1 MPGDSFCIQYTNCT
15 GCPKNVENI
24 LVYRNLP
31 KGEHIPKD
39 KCTQNCMLFMIKG
52 ELLINSEEHPGITLR
67 ERQIVLQAI
76 GSKVEIL
83 ALTDV
88 EYVVYWFNE
97 LPLLCEDRYKE
108 MMEQAEAPL
117 TYTPLIM
124 SERLY
129 HLVTSMPEFLAEEN
143 PCSKYI
149 DLKCKELVFL
159 ITNFYPLPQLSSFFY
174 PISTYTESFHYFV
187 MQNYSKVKNVEE
199 FAHLGGYTT
208 TTFRRLFKNLYGV
221 PVYEWILEKKRE
233 GILEDLQ
240 HTKMR
245 ITEICN
251 RYGFDSLS
259 HFAHFCKDSF
269 GDTPRALRKKAAGG
283 EKISVAVAEIA
294 TFSRATGCVVLR
306 VEIQHKGLA
315 AQYLGVEGLVAGH
328 WQLQGR
334 AGRMSHRVSPDLILV
349 DGSRLGKEA

>member
-97 LPLLCEDRYKE
+97 LPLLCEDRYRE

-245 ITEICN
+245 ITESVTDT
-251 RYGFDSLS
+251 DSTPCRISPTFVKTLS
-259 HFAHFCKDSF
+259 EIPHALYARKQPAVRKSGKYNKQPHPTNVPISC
-269 GDTPRALRKKAAGG
+269 TMRAYW
-283 EKISVAVAEIA
+283 
-294 TFSRATGCVVLR
+294 
-306 VEIQHKGLA
+306 LA
-315 AQYLGVEGLVAGH
+315 Y
-328 WQLQGR
+328 
-334 AGRMSHRVSPDLILV
+334 
-349 DGSRLGKEA
+349 

>member
-159 ITNFYPLPQLSSFFY
+159 ITNFYPLPQLGSFFY

-187 MQNYSKVKNVEE
+187 MQNYSNVKNVEE

-208 TTFRRLFKNLYGV
+208 TTFRRLFKNSLVCPYTNG
-221 PVYEWILEKKRE
+221 YWKR
-233 GILEDLQ
+233 
-240 HTKMR
+240 
-245 ITEICN
+245 N
-251 RYGFDSLS
+251 
-259 HFAHFCKDSF
+259 
-269 GDTPRALRKKAAGG
+269 
-283 EKISVAVAEIA
+283 
-294 TFSRATGCVVLR
+294 
-306 VEIQHKGLA
+306 
-315 AQYLGVEGLVAGH
+315 
-328 WQLQGR
+328 
-334 AGRMSHRVSPDLILV
+334 
-349 DGSRLGKEA
+349 GKEFWKTCSTPKCESLKSVTDTDSTPCRISHTSVKTLSAIPHALYAKKQPAVRKSGKYNKQSHPTNVPISCTMRAYWLAY

>member
-1 MPGDSFCIQYTNCT
+1 MPRDSFCIQYTNCT

-88 EYVVYWFNE
+88 EYVIYWFNE

-143 PCSKYI
+143 PCSK
-149 DLKCKELVFL
+149 
-159 ITNFYPLPQLSSFFY
+159 
-174 PISTYTESFHYFV
+174 
-187 MQNYSKVKNVEE
+187 
-199 FAHLGGYTT
+199 
-208 TTFRRLFKNLYGV
+208 
-221 PVYEWILEKKRE
+221 
-233 GILEDLQ
+233 
-240 HTKMR
+240 
-245 ITEICN
+245 
-251 RYGFDSLS
+251 
-259 HFAHFCKDSF
+259 
-269 GDTPRALRKKAAGG
+269 
-283 EKISVAVAEIA
+283 
-294 TFSRATGCVVLR
+294 
-306 VEIQHKGLA
+306 
-315 AQYLGVEGLVAGH
+315 
-328 WQLQGR
+328 
-334 AGRMSHRVSPDLILV
+334 
-349 DGSRLGKEA
+349 

>member
-97 LPLLCEDRYKE
+97 LPLLCEDRYRE

-174 PISTYTESFHYFV
+174 PISSVGSHVSVCPNEQTGRTVPIETRGAVAMAGTFGYELDLTQMNDED
-187 MQNYSKVKNVEE
+187 KEAVKIQIEQYKKYADIIRQGQYYRITNPMENTE
-199 FAHLGGYTT
+199 FAAWEFVSEEKDQALMFYTALNSNSNGRVHL
-208 TTFRRLFKNLYGV
+208 LKFKGLD
-221 PVYEWILEKKRE
+221 P
-233 GILEDLQ
+233 
-240 HTKMR
+240 
-245 ITEICN
+245 
-251 RYGFDSLS
+251 
-259 HFAHFCKDSF
+259 
-269 GDTPRALRKKAAGG
+269 
-283 EKISVAVAEIA
+283 EKIYVIEGNTRKYYGKTLMYAGIPVPMRVKEYETM
-294 TFSRATGCVVLR
+294 TFYV
-306 VEIQHKGLA
+306 
-315 AQYLGVEGLVAGH
+315 
-328 WQLQGR
+328 
-334 AGRMSHRVSPDLILV
+334 
-349 DGSRLGKEA
+349 KEALL